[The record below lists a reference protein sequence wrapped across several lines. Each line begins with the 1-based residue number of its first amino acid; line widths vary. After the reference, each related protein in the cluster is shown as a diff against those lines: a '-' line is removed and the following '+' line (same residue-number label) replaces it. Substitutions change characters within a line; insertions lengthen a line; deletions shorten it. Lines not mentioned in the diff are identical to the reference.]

1 MAFFAFISRTVSSG
15 GYPPLVLAGMQG
27 VYEVARKANVLDGLI
42 GGCLVGCAQALSMIL
57 LGEGLSMSQSLKSTL
72 GLTTRVV
79 DHDGASLAHLAIL
92 AGVVLTSATVY
103 TANNYFH
110 LSLDDARA
118 NFMMAVMAGIG
129 INLNPCPWGYGGGI
143 KSFIPLI
150 LTLLCAFFT
159 SYSLKLSY
167 LIPVK
172 HVDWIVSVWSQGQNI
187 LDLQMFKGY
196 PSPTPL
202 VILVVASILLR
213 LVTTVKVTT
222 TTRSTPRRRHYEDDA
237 LTAASALIVGSLYAI
252 GLLVG
257 RLHSLSGSDDNYR
270 FIAFMAVAAV
280 TTSVCHHILLTSFPN
295 TKPFT
300 PIKHN
305 PQTFG
310 QLLQNGDQRRH
321 TIKLYLGAVLTG
333 IMWSLGPILT
343 GPTIAAAS
351 GGLGGY
357 GNLLGLIL
365 GLSVGTIV
373 AT

>member
-1 MAFFAFISRTVSSG
+1 M
-15 GYPPLVLAGMQG
+15 
-27 VYEVARKANVLDGLI
+27 YEVARKANLLDGLI
-42 GGCLVGCAQALSMIL
+42 GGSLVGCAQALSMML
-57 LGEGLSMSQSLKSTL
+57 LGEGLSMSYALKSTL
-72 GLTTRVV
+72 GLTRVV
-79 DHDGASLAHLAIL
+79 EHDGASLAYLAIL
-92 AGVVLTSATVY
+92 AGVVLTSATIY

-110 LSLDDARA
+110 LSLDAARA
-118 NFMMAVMAGIG
+118 NFMMAVLAGIG

-143 KSFIPLI
+143 KSFLPLI
-150 LTLLCAFFT
+150 LTLLCAFST
-159 SYSLKLSY
+159 SYSLKLLSY
-167 LIPVK
+167 LIPAK
-172 HVDWIVSVWSQGQNI
+172 QVDWIVSVWSQGQSI

-202 VILVVASILLR
+202 VVLVVAAILIR
-213 LVTTVKVTT
+213 LVTTSKLLPTT
-222 TTRSTPRRRHYEDDA
+222 TTRSIPRRRHYEDDA

-305 PQTFG
+305 PQTFS

-321 TIKLYLGAVLTG
+321 TIKLYLGAVFTG

-357 GNLLGLIL
+357 GNLIGLIL
-365 GLSVGTIV
+365 GLSVGTVV